1 MQRCRILGSMA
12 LNLCSLLTLV
22 LMMWSVLSVIHF
34 THPTV
39 NGPWPLCHKRPL
51 LQERVVGLRNVGKLP
66 GELLDV
72 LASLSTYMA
81 WVDTGPESHRH
92 SPF

>member
-1 MQRCRILGSMA
+1 MA
-12 LNLCSLLTLV
+12 LNLCLLLTLV
-22 LMMWSVLSVIHF
+22 LMMWWGWRVTLWSVLSVIHF

-39 NGPWPLCHKRPL
+39 NGPWPLCHERPL